1 VFKIDNCKI
10 VDQKNKICALCED
23 RFYRSASSC
32 LMVNENCKDY
42 DMTNGKC
49 TSCANSLV
57 MVNGECVKKQVDTV
71 TQTPTKTTPV
81 QGGGAVVINN
91 NNHPSSTTTTSKPNT
106 PTSSVP
112 TVQDPNCLKF

>member
-1 VFKIDNCKI
+1 
-10 VDQKNKICALCED
+10 
-23 RFYRSASSC
+23 
-32 LMVNENCKDY
+32 
-42 DMTNGKC
+42 MTNGKC